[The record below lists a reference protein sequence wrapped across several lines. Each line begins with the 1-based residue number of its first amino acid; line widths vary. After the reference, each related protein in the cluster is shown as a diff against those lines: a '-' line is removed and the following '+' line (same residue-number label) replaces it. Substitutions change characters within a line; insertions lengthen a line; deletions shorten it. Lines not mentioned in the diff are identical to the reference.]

1 MRHALCESMRL
12 RSKAREIAL
21 HILYQIE
28 IANTDYQSAYQNYLK
43 NYPQK
48 QEVIDFALTLIEGVS
63 KNIQNLD
70 SLIKKYVKNW
80 EIDRMAVIDR
90 NILRLACFEIINLPE
105 IPPKVSINEA
115 IELAKRFGDID
126 SPRFVNGILDKI
138 YKMESKKTDE
148 TVEKDSSCKA

>member
-1 MRHALCESMRL
+1 MRL

-28 IANTDYQSAYQNYLK
+28 IAKTDYQLAHQNYLK

-48 QEVIDFALTLIEGVS
+48 QEVIDFSLILVEGVC

-80 EIDRMAVIDR
+80 EIDRMAVVDR
-90 NILRLACFEIINLPE
+90 NILRLACFEIVNLPE

-126 SPRFVNGILDKI
+126 SPRFVNGVLDKI
-138 YKMESKKTDE
+138 YKMESKKVDQITQ
-148 TVEKDSSCKA
+148 

>member
-1 MRHALCESMRL
+1 MRL

-21 HILYQIE
+21 SLLYQIE
-28 IANTDYQSAYQNYLK
+28 LSKADPSQAIHNYLEQ
-43 NYPQK
+43 YPQK
-48 QEVIDFALTLIEGVS
+48 QEVIDFFSLLVDGVL
-63 KNIQNLD
+63 KNLAQLD

-90 NILRLACFEIINLPE
+90 NILRLACFELTFLDD

-115 IELAKRFGDID
+115 IELAKRFGDLD

-138 YKMESKKTDE
+138 YKSEKKTAND
-148 TVEKDSSCKA
+148 